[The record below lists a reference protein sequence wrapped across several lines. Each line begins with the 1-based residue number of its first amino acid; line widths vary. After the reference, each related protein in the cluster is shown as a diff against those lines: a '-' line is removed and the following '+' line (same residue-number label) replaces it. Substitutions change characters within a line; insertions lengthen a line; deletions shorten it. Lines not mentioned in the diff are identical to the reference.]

1 VQAALDRH
9 GLDWEAHTAKRHGAR
24 ERAAQVAAGLSFDS
38 MASYVGQ
45 RRAAGWTWR
54 AMSAESGQ
62 PESWLRR
69 QAGR

>member
-1 VQAALDRH
+1 V
-9 GLDWEAHTAKRHGAR
+9 GLGF
-24 ERAAQVAAGLSFDS
+24 GS
-38 MASYVGQ
+38 MASYLAQ

-69 QAGR
+69 QAGGLSSGAPSAGRAPALAWPG